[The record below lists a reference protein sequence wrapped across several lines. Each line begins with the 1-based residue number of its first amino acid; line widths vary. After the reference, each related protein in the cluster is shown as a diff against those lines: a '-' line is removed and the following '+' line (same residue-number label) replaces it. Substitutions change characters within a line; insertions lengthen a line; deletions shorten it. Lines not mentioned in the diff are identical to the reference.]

1 LKRKASGKQKEYE
14 ERVRAKKKA
23 ELDAKK
29 DALRAEDIA
38 NGVFVPV
45 SNLPL
50 LEPRKSTDRPIQTS
64 TQYA

>member
-1 LKRKASGKQKEYE
+1 
-14 ERVRAKKKA
+14 VRAKKKA

-29 DALRAEDIA
+29 DALRAEDIT

-50 LEPRKSTDRPIQTS
+50 LEPRKNTDRPIRTS